1 MNNYSNSLCPF
12 FFIESKAVAEK
23 RVASLR
29 LGIKNKID
37 LRVEVLK
44 NELDQR
50 RGEMFNEVDKICNHA
65 LEYELSDFILFKL
78 KITI

>member
-1 MNNYSNSLCPF
+1 MFIL
-12 FFIESKAVAEK
+12 FIESKAVAEK

-29 LGIKNKID
+29 LGIKNEID

-50 RGEMFNEVDKICNHA
+50 RGDLFIEVDHICNDA
-65 LEYELSDFILFKL
+65 L
-78 KITI
+78 T